1 MDVVQILASS
11 KASYS
16 LRTDTTVVYLLCLV
30 IASCICVGVR
40 NNHDTDHTATYVV
53 VTHLK

>member
-40 NNHDTDHTATYVV
+40 NNHETDRTATYVV